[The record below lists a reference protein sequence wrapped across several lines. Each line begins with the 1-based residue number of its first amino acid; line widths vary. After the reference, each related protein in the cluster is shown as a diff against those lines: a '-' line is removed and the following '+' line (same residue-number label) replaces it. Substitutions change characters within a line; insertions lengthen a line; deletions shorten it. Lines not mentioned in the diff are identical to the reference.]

1 MTDQPIQPPANGL
14 ERWTA
19 ALGNLARPYTLYVA
33 STASAVATVSIVFR
47 GVSLIEGA
55 AYITAAWAGVGV
67 LYGAKALEE
76 GRKAKASADVDI
88 ARANQEQPK

>member
-1 MTDQPIQPPANGL
+1 MSDAPTLPPTGQL

-19 ALGNLARPYTLYVA
+19 TLGNLARPFTLYVA
-33 STASAVATVSIVFR
+33 AISSGIATVAIVFR

-55 AYITAAWAGVGV
+55 AYITAAWGGTGV

-76 GRKAKASADVDI
+76 GRKAKASAEVEI
-88 ARANQEQPK
+88 AKAKSETI

>member
-1 MTDQPIQPPANGL
+1 MTL
-14 ERWTA
+14 ERWTE
-19 ALGNLARPYTLYVA
+19 ALGQLARPFTLYVA
-33 STASAVATVSIVFR
+33 AASSAIATVAIVFR

-76 GRKAKASADVDI
+76 RGKAKSSAEVEI
-88 ARANQEQPK
+88 AKAKSEGS